1 VVGPVEAARRAVTRW
16 SGTIHSLPILAL
28 SVHSACNCR
37 CVMCDIWKANAEKRA
52 IGLDELEHHVDSIRQ
67 LRVQRVMLTGGEP
80 LLHSNLFALCDR
92 LRAEGIRISLVTTGL
107 LIEPHAA
114 DIARTV
120 DELVISIDGPA
131 AVHDRIRRVPGG
143 FARID
148 RGLRRLA
155 EFAPGPTTIARSVV
169 QRANHATLAQTVRAV
184 RDLGVARLSFLAA
197 DVSSSAFNRPEP
209 WSAERRCEIALSR
222 EQLPVLAAAV
232 SEVED
237 ICRDPAM
244 AGFIAGGVRSLWRI
258 HAYYRALAGMSEFPP
273 TRCNAPWVSAVLEPG
288 GQVRPCFFHEPY
300 AVSDG
305 LALAD
310 ILNAPAARAFR
321 RALKVNT
328 NETCRRCVCSLSL
341 PLRSEA

>member
-1 VVGPVEAARRAVTRW
+1 
-16 SGTIHSLPILAL
+16 
-28 SVHSACNCR
+28 
-37 CVMCDIWKANAEKRA
+37 MCDIWRANAEKREL
-52 IGLDELEHHVDSIRQ
+52 GLDELERHVDGIRQ

-92 LRAEGIRISLVTTGL
+92 LRAEGVRISLVTTGL
-107 LIEPHAA
+107 LVERHAA

-155 EFAPGPTTIARSVV
+155 EFPRGPRTIARSVV
-169 QRANHATLAQTVRAV
+169 QQANHAALAQTVRAV

-209 WSAERRCEIALSR
+209 WSAERRSEIAVAR
-222 EQLPVLAAAV
+222 DQLPALAAAV
-232 SEVED
+232 SDVED
-237 ICRDPAM
+237 IICRDPAM
-244 AGFIAGGVRSLWRI
+244 AGFIVGGPASLWRI

-288 GQVRPCFFHEPY
+288 GRVRPCFFHEPY
-300 AVSDG
+300 AASEGLG
-305 LALAD
+305 LAD
-310 ILNAPAARAFR
+310 TLNAPAARAFR
-321 RALKVNT
+321 RALNVKT
-328 NETCRRCVCSLSL
+328 NDTCRRCVCSLSL
-341 PLRSEA
+341 PLRSDA